1 MCMEKNMNK
10 EKLTL
15 GQLRELTKNLS
26 DDFTIEITATTDFNP
41 FPNMENL
48 VDVSVDIGHSDKVVH
63 LFGEIEG
70 IRI

>member
-1 MCMEKNMNK
+1 MNG
-10 EKLTL
+10 LTL
-15 GQLRELTKNLS
+15 GQLRELTKNLP
-26 DDFTIEITATTDFNP
+26 DDFTIEISATTGFNP

-63 LFGEIEG
+63 LFGEIDG

>member
-1 MCMEKNMNK
+1 MEGF
-10 EKLTL
+10 TL
-15 GQLRELTKNLS
+15 GQLRELTKNLP
-26 DDFTIEITATTDFNP
+26 DDFIIKITATTGFNP

-63 LFGEIEG
+63 LFGEIDG

>member
-1 MCMEKNMNK
+1 MEGF
-10 EKLTL
+10 TL
-15 GQLRELTKNLS
+15 GQLRELTKNLP
-26 DDFTIEITATTDFNP
+26 DDFIIEITATTGFNP

-63 LFGEIEG
+63 LFGEIDG